1 MSVFFNDAY
10 MFVKLIIFG
19 KQKKLQYSSLQY
31 INVGLCLHSL
41 LNVRPVFKVFNM
53 DCFLPKG
60 NVYDNFV

>member
-1 MSVFFNDAY
+1 MSVFFNKAY
-10 MFVKLIIFG
+10 MFIKLIIFG

-31 INVGLCLHSL
+31 INVGLCLHFL

-53 DCFLPKG
+53 DCFLPEG